1 MEVYGWCPPR
11 SVVVQEGIRN
21 LQVLEQLM
29 AYLYGDLAITRALGD
44 FSVRSQYAATYT
56 MPMLRRRGDPRRCV
70 MVLGREAL
78 RLESSNNVIVVV
90 ILLYAVI
97 TNSS

>member
-44 FSVRSQYAATYT
+44 FSVRRYS
-56 MPMLRRRGDPRRCV
+56 PVGGFC
-70 MVLGREAL
+70 
-78 RLESSNNVIVVV
+78 RL
-90 ILLYAVI
+90 
-97 TNSS
+97 